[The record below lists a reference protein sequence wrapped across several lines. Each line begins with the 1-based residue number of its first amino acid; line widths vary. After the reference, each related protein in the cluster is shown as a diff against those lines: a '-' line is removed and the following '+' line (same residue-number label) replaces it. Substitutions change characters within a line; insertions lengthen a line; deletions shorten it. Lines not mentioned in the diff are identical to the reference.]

1 MLNVILKNH
10 DFKYE
15 VAELIKL
22 FTSNFQFVENKSFGM
37 VLENN
42 LLEYN
47 NTLIST
53 SKYYENYELRF
64 ESSENIKID
73 GLSEQELK
81 KRTKEMIKRSMFNV
95 LKKKFNTYVPWG
107 ILTGIRPVKIVHN
120 LLDKGMSDEY
130 IRQNLKENYLIM
142 DEKIDLALEIAKR
155 ERPFIYPIDEN
166 KISLYIGIPFCPT
179 RCYYCSFPANPLKQF
194 GHLRME
200 YVQKLIEEVKGMA
213 KILKDTNKEIETLY
227 IGGGTPTALEKE
239 ELDILITALYK
250 ELDLSKIK
258 EFTVEAGR
266 PDSITRGKLEVLKK
280 HNVSR
285 ISINPQTMNDDTLK
299 MIGRGHTSAQVIEKF
314 NLARSMGFNDIN
326 MDMIIGLPGEG
337 IKEVLHTKNE
347 ILKLKPD
354 SLTVHGLSLKRA
366 SILYENFIL
375 KKGIQVKKQE
385 ELAQMYEESR
395 ILAQELGLHPYY
407 MYRQKN
413 MVGNMENLGYSRKG
427 AECIYNIEMIEDKQT
442 IIALGADAV
451 SKVVFL
457 NENRIERFANIKD
470 IKEYCNRIDEMIQG
484 KINLLDSLYLKGEE

>member
-1 MLNVILKNH
+1 MEIKIKLNNMKYRYDVYQMFNIYFPLDEIKFLDDGDYIVNILDGKIE
-10 DFKYE
+10 FKY
-15 VAELIKL
+15 
-22 FTSNFQFVENKSFGM
+22 G
-37 VLENN
+37 
-42 LLEYN
+42 EYYN
-47 NTLIST
+47 E
-53 SKYYENYELRF
+53 SKIL
-64 ESSENIKID
+64 ENIKEDIKK
-73 GLSEQELK
+73 LVFSSLKEL
-81 KRTKEMIKRSMFNV
+81 TKEE
-95 LKKKFNTYVPWG
+95 YPWG
-107 ILTGIRPVKIVHN
+107 ILVGIRPSKIA
-120 LLDKGMSDEY
+120 LKYLEEGKTEEEI
-130 IRQNLKENYLIM
+130 IRIFEIKH
-142 DEKIDLALEIAKR
+142 LASKKKAKLCIEIAKT
-155 ERPFIYPIDEN
+155 EEKFVN
-166 KISLYIGIPFCPT
+166 KESNSIAIYIGMAFCPT
-179 RCYYCSFPANPLKQF
+179 RCFYCSFAANPIVGNK
-194 GHLRME
+194 
-200 YVQKLIEEVKGMA
+200 KLVNPYLQALI
-213 KILKDTNKEIETLY
+213 KEISAMKKYVNDRKLNIESVY
-227 IGGGTPTALEKE
+227 FGGGTPTAVNNEEFEDVMKE
-239 ELDILITALYK
+239 VYEAFVKDKNL
-250 ELDLSKIK
+250 K
-258 EFTVEAGR
+258 EFTVECGR
-266 PDSITRGKLEVLKK
+266 PDSITSEKLQTMKTYDVT
-280 HNVSR
+280 R

-442 IIALGADAV
+442 ISALGADAV

-457 NENRIERFANIKD
+457 DENRIERFANIKD

>member
-1 MLNVILKNH
+1 MEIKIKLNNMKYRYDVYQMFNIYFPLDEIKFLDDGDYIVNILDGKIE
-10 DFKYE
+10 FKY
-15 VAELIKL
+15 
-22 FTSNFQFVENKSFGM
+22 G
-37 VLENN
+37 
-42 LLEYN
+42 EYYN
-47 NTLIST
+47 Q
-53 SKYYENYELRF
+53 SKIL
-64 ESSENIKID
+64 ENIKEDIKK
-73 GLSEQELK
+73 LVFSSLKEL
-81 KRTKEMIKRSMFNV
+81 TKEE
-95 LKKKFNTYVPWG
+95 YPWG
-107 ILTGIRPVKIVHN
+107 ILVGIRPSKIA
-120 LLDKGMSDEY
+120 
-130 IRQNLKENYLIM
+130 LKYLEEGKTEEEII
-142 DEKIDLALEIAKR
+142 KIFEIKHLASKKKAKLCIEIAKT
-155 ERPFIYPIDEN
+155 EEKFVN
-166 KISLYIGIPFCPT
+166 KESNSIAIYIGMAFCPT
-179 RCYYCSFPANPLKQF
+179 RCFYCSFAANPIVGNK
-194 GHLRME
+194 
-200 YVQKLIEEVKGMA
+200 KLVNPYLQALI
-213 KILKDTNKEIETLY
+213 KEISAMKKYVNDRKLNIESVY
-227 IGGGTPTALEKE
+227 FGGGTPTAVNNEEFEDVMKE
-239 ELDILITALYK
+239 VYEAFVKDKNL
-250 ELDLSKIK
+250 K
-258 EFTVEAGR
+258 EFTVECGR
-266 PDSITRGKLEVLKK
+266 PDSITSEKLQTMKTYDVT
-280 HNVSR
+280 R

-457 NENRIERFANIKD
+457 DENRIERFANIKD

>member
-1 MLNVILKNH
+1 MEIKIKLNNMKYRYDVYQMFNIYFPLDEIKFLDDGDYIVNILDGKIE
-10 DFKYE
+10 FKY
-15 VAELIKL
+15 
-22 FTSNFQFVENKSFGM
+22 G
-37 VLENN
+37 
-42 LLEYN
+42 EYYN
-47 NTLIST
+47 E
-53 SKYYENYELRF
+53 SKIL
-64 ESSENIKID
+64 ENIKEDIKK
-73 GLSEQELK
+73 LVFSSLKEL
-81 KRTKEMIKRSMFNV
+81 TKEE
-95 LKKKFNTYVPWG
+95 YPWG
-107 ILTGIRPVKIVHN
+107 ILVGIRPSKIA
-120 LLDKGMSDEY
+120 
-130 IRQNLKENYLIM
+130 LKYLEEGKTEEEII
-142 DEKIDLALEIAKR
+142 KIFEIKHLASKKKAKLCIEIAKT
-155 ERPFIYPIDEN
+155 EEKFVN
-166 KISLYIGIPFCPT
+166 KESNSIAIYIGMAFCPT
-179 RCYYCSFPANPLKQF
+179 RCFYCSFAANPIVGNK
-194 GHLRME
+194 
-200 YVQKLIEEVKGMA
+200 KLVNPYLQALI
-213 KILKDTNKEIETLY
+213 KEISAMKKYVNDRKLNIESVY
-227 IGGGTPTALEKE
+227 FGGGTPTAVNNEEFEAVMKE
-239 ELDILITALYK
+239 VYEAFVKDKNL
-250 ELDLSKIK
+250 K
-258 EFTVEAGR
+258 EFTVECGR
-266 PDSITRGKLEVLKK
+266 PDSITSEKLQTMKTYDVT
-280 HNVSR
+280 R

-413 MVGNMENLGYSRKG
+413 MFGNMENLGYSRKG